1 MSAWPPPPEV
11 VVGGALSIAGWLIV
25 RLWNRLVGRVDA
37 LERDAVRRDD
47 QKERDDRLERSVA
60 SLQASVNEGFK
71 DTRTAHERLAAE
83 IQRQSERQAARTSEL
98 IAAAHNKMEGIDA
111 RLREEIADV
120 RRSRAA
126 GGD

>member
-1 MSAWPPPPEV
+1 MC
-11 VVGGALSIAGWLIV
+11 GWLIV

-47 QKERDDRLERSVA
+47 QRERDDRLERSVA
-60 SLQASVNEGFK
+60 SLQASVTEGFK
-71 DTRTAHERLAAE
+71 ETRKAHERLAAE
-83 IQRQSERQAARTSEL
+83 LQRQSERQAARTSEL
-98 IAAAHNKMEGIDA
+98 IAAAHAKMEAIDA
-111 RLREEIADV
+111 RLGERLREEIADV